1 MNLNGTLRIEE
12 GVYNEQWMSDSGSE
26 IVQILFEPDSLM
38 VKVWQEVKELG
49 SQETVEVMM
58 CSGDSTKTLAPG
70 VHGGMTVGRKA
81 QTVVWHFDDIHNF
94 TFLVYGR
101 KTFLVAP
108 SEAVTYGSK
117 DENVNHDTY
126 VYFSSSSIG
135 MYYTD
140 SRNDSPQSFLFF
152 PDTAAGADKPRGC
165 FECGDVV
172 QRPQGRRL
180 NCLCVTTILPRC
192 VP

>member
-1 MNLNGTLRIEE
+1 
-12 GVYNEQWMSDSGSE
+12 
-26 IVQILFEPDSLM
+26 
-38 VKVWQEVKELG
+38 
-49 SQETVEVMM
+49 MM

-70 VHGGMTVGRKA
+70 VHGGMAVGRKA
-81 QTVVWHFDDIHNF
+81 QTVVCHFDDIHSF

-108 SEAVTYGSK
+108 PEAVAYGSK
-117 DENVNHDTY
+117 DENVNREVETSSSVFKQAVIGPGQLLYLPKNWWHEVPLAYSDTY
-126 VYFSSSSIG
+126 VSFSSSSIG

-140 SRNDSPQSFLFF
+140 SRTDSPQSFLFF

-180 NCLCVTTILPRC
+180 SCLCVATILPRC